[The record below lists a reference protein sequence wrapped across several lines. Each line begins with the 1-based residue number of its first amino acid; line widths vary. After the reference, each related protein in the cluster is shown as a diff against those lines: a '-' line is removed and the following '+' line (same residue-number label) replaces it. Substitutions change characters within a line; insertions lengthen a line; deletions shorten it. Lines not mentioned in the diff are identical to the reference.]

1 MNHLFKDCRCRESLR
16 ARSRDMQQLYQ
27 EAQVEAGSWEDIV
40 TRKADPVVTPFS
52 RKYSMTLYT
61 DF

>member
-1 MNHLFKDCRCRESLR
+1 
-16 ARSRDMQQLYQ
+16 MQQLYQ